1 MANQL
6 PPILV
11 TFDADVLMAGR
22 TQAWQEYAKVGT
34 CYIPE
39 VVYDEIDY
47 LTDRAV
53 EPPQEQV
60 AREFKRF
67 FAESG
72 WIVTDAQETHRA
84 LEPSIKNQSKQ
95 AMLVVATAQCVYG
108 LTKEHPDALVVFVS
122 NSQPL
127 LKRMASVGA
136 DNLCGITGAMLLNW
150 ARQKERPPQVT
161 QQLQSLMRTLAE
173 RQSTQRN
180 HSKIQDAAIGKTGTS
195 TSRLTDASTNKLTG
209 MRPGSELRS
218 KANLTKSN
226 KTSSSAKSNAK
237 SNAKSKTP
245 LRNREDSKEMQ
256 SAVYRMKHITPPK
269 KRGGDFV
276 SVTINFLG
284 ALFFLI
290 VAIGILW
297 RVFDVKSFR
306 NTFVPALPQPVRDI
320 VKSIDPKS

>member
-1 MANQL
+1 MTNQL

-22 TQAWQEYAKVGT
+22 TQVWQEYAKVGT

-47 LTDRAV
+47 LTGRAV
-53 EPPQEQV
+53 EQAQEQV
-60 AREFKRF
+60 AREFMRF

-108 LTKEHPDALVVFVS
+108 LATEHPDALIVFVS
-122 NSQPL
+122 NTQPL

-136 DNLCGITGAMLLNW
+136 GNLCGITGAMLLNW
-150 ARQKERPPQVT
+150 ARKRERPPQVT

-173 RQSTQRN
+173 RNSTVRER
-180 HSKIQDAAIGKTGTS
+180 SKIKDVAVSETAAS
-195 TSRLTDASTNKLTG
+195 TSRLTG
-209 MRPGSELRS
+209 MRGGSELQS
-218 KANLTKSN
+218 GTSVTKS
-226 KTSSSAKSNAK
+226 
-237 SNAKSKTP
+237 SKTAAGGSRSSGAKP
-245 LRNREDSKEMQ
+245 KKPPRNQEESRDTMP
-256 SAVYRMKHITPPK
+256 AVYRMKRITAPK
-269 KRGGDFV
+269 KRGGGFI

-284 ALFFLI
+284 AVFFFI
-290 VAIGILW
+290 VAVGILW
-297 RVFDVKSFR
+297 RVFDVRGFR
-306 NTFVPALPQPVRDI
+306 RTFVPALPSPVREF
-320 VKSIDPKS
+320 VKSIDPK